1 MRLALLLALSCAA
14 FGTETL
20 VCLGDSLTA
29 GFGIDEAQ
37 AYPAKLQELIT
48 ADDLDWKVVNAG
60 VSGDTTACGLGRVNW
75 VLKSKPTLVLVALGA
90 NDGLRG
96 IRPTDMRANL
106 EKICDRLI
114 RAKARPLIAGMQ
126 MPANFGVEFRDAFA
140 EVFPTVAKKKD
151 APLLPF
157 LLEGV
162 GGHPELNQADGIHPT
177 AAGHAKMAA
186 LVYAF
191 VKPHLQPR

>member
-1 MRLALLLALSCAA
+1 MRLVLLLALSCAA
-14 FGTETL
+14 FATETL
-20 VCLGDSLTA
+20 VCFGDSLTA

-48 ADDLDWKVVNAG
+48 ADGLDWKVVNAG
-60 VSGDTTACGLGRVNW
+60 VSGDTTAGGLGRVNW
-75 VLKSKPTLVLVALGA
+75 VLKSKPKLVLVALGA

-96 IRPTDMRANL
+96 IRPADMRANL

-126 MPANFGVEFRDAFA
+126 MPGNFGADFRTAFA
-140 EVFPTVAKKKD
+140 AVFPAVATRKN

-162 GGHPELNQADGIHPT
+162 GGHPDLNLADGIHPN
-177 AAGHAKMAA
+177 ADGHAKIAA
-186 LVYAF
+186 LVYDF

>member
-1 MRLALLLALSCAA
+1 MRCLLLVALACAA
-14 FGTETL
+14 FSSETL

-37 AYPAKLQELIT
+37 AFPAKLQELIT
-48 ADDLDWKVVNAG
+48 ADGLDWKVVNAG
-60 VSGDTTACGLGRVNW
+60 VSGDTTAGGLGRINW

-96 IRPTDMRANL
+96 IRPAAMRANL
-106 EKICDRLI
+106 EKICDRLV
-114 RAKARPLIAGMQ
+114 RGKARPLIAGMQ
-126 MPANFGVEFRDAFA
+126 MPANYGEDFRTAFA
-140 EVFPTVAKKKD
+140 GVFPAVAEKKE

-162 GGHPELNQADGIHPT
+162 GGVAELNQADGIHPT
-177 AAGHAKMAA
+177 AEGHARMAA
-186 LVYAF
+186 HVYPF
-191 VKPHLQPR
+191 LRPHLQPR